1 MKIWSRL
8 IVALSVGIAG
18 AAAAQPAC
26 SSVLPASQGATIG
39 LVLSGG
45 GALGLVH
52 IGVLRVLDSLGVRPT
67 LVVGTSMGSL
77 VGALYASGLTGRQI
91 DSIARQ
97 LPLDRLFRRY
107 APIPLLNAGD
117 YSSPAR
123 ILSPAFIVNE
133 RAGEF
138 RLQSPVARE
147 AEINALF
154 NRLLLS
160 ANIDAGGNFDSLPRR
175 FRAVA
180 TDMATRKPVVL
191 SNGDLAEAVR
201 ASAAIP
207 LVFAPVRQNGR
218 TLVDGGL
225 SANVPLNITRAV
237 G

>member
-8 IVALSVGIAG
+8 IVALSVGLAG
-18 AAAAQPAC
+18 AAAAQGECP
-26 SSVLPASQGATIG
+26 SVLRASRGEAMG

-45 GALGLVH
+45 GGLGLAH

-97 LPLDRLFRRY
+97 LPLERLFRGY
-107 APIPLLNAGD
+107 APIPLRDAGD
-117 YSSPAR
+117 YSSPTR
-123 ILSPAFIVNE
+123 ILSPAFLVE
-133 RAGEF
+133 QRGGDF

-147 AEINALF
+147 AGINLLY
-154 NRLLLS
+154 NRLLLN
-160 ANIDAGGNFDSLPRR
+160 ANLAAGGNFDSLTRR

-180 TDMATRKPVVL
+180 TDMVTRTPFVL
-191 SNGDLAEAVR
+191 SKGDLAEAVR

-207 LVFAPVRQNGR
+207 LIFAPVRRDGR
-218 TLVDGGL
+218 TLVDGRV
-225 SANVPLNITRAV
+225 SAN